1 MKRREFFTLLG
12 AATAWPAA
20 AHAQPPTVPVIG
32 VLSPLSAAAAVR
44 NIAALRQ
51 GLRELGYVEGNNVA
65 IEYRFADGVTDRLA
79 KLAAELAALK
89 PALIV
94 VGSTNGILAARTAT
108 ETVPLIM
115 IGTAEDPLALGL
127 AESFSRP
134 GRNVTGF
141 LLTPDAAILGKRLSL
156 LHDAVPGISRVG
168 MIFNPELAGDVAEL
182 KMLPAI
188 AGQIGLQYRVIEV
201 GRQDQLDGAFAA
213 LMRDDLHALYIS
225 WSPLFNAHRA
235 QVAALVAKSR
245 LPAIYGFRDFVQAG
259 GLMSYGPDLPDLYRR
274 SAGYIDKILKGERPG
289 ELPLQLAERYELVI
303 NLKMAKALGLT
314 ISESFLLLADEVI
327 E

>member
-20 AHAQPPTVPVIG
+20 AHSQPVAMPVIG

-51 GLRELGYVEGNNVA
+51 GLRELGYVEAQNIA
-65 IEYRFADGVTDRLA
+65 IAYRFAEGITERFT
-79 KLAAELAALK
+79 KLAAELVALN
-89 PALIV
+89 PAVIA
-94 VGSTNGILAARTAT
+94 VGSTAGIIAAHSVTGAI
-108 ETVPLIM
+108 PLIM
-115 IGTAEDPLALGL
+115 IGAAEDPVAIGL
-127 AESFSRP
+127 AESFARP
-134 GRNVTGF
+134 GGNVTGF
-141 LLTPDAAILGKRLSL
+141 LLTADAAIVGKKLGL
-156 LHDAVPGISRVG
+156 LRDAAPGISRVG
-168 MIFNPELAGDVAEL
+168 VILTDSPSDVAEL
-182 KMLPAI
+182 KMLPVI
-188 AGQIGLQYRVIEV
+188 AGQLGLQYRVFEV
-201 GRQDQLDGAFAA
+201 RTPDQLEGVFAA
-213 LMRDDLHALYIS
+213 TARDGLHALYIS
-225 WSPLFNAHRA
+225 WAPVLNAHRA
-235 QVAALVAKSR
+235 QVTALVAKSR

-274 SAGYIDKILKGERPG
+274 SAGYIDKILKGGKPG

-303 NLKMAKALGLT
+303 NLKAAKALGLT